1 MQIQGSINSLLTLA
15 GTAAALSPELEKQ
28 AELRKVKKQQE
39 IEELK
44 KEISLESV
52 SATSGKPEAKEHF
65 AEFLKSKEHVTD
77 LARQQFELNPTEETY
92 QNYMQN
98 QKKATQMS
106 KLYNLMYKKDKAQDS
121 LQTRQAEISKQPGQ
135 SDFFTAQK
143 NSRVSMSDIP
153 SVLEEINK

>member
-52 SATSGKPEAKEHF
+52 SATSGKPESKEHF
-65 AEFLKSKEHVTD
+65 AEFLKSKERLTD
-77 LARQQFELNPTEETY
+77 LAQQQYELNPTEETY

-98 QKKATQMS
+98 QKRATQMS
-106 KLYNLMYKKDKAQDS
+106 KLYNLMYKSDKAQDS
-121 LQTRQAEISKQPGQ
+121 LQTRQAEISKQPAQ